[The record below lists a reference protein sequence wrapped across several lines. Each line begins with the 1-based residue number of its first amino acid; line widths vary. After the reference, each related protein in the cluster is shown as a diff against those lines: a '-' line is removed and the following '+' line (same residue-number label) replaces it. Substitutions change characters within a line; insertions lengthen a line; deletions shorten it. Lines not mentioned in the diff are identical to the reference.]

1 MAGPI
6 TWRSIAA
13 PDATGAAQILQQ
25 AGQNIGRGIDAFKG
39 IADNRVAEITDQNI
53 SNIAQQIIGAGEGYE
68 GLNNLSALES
78 SLQGIDAANV
88 GGSAGLSR
96 IMELASGRRTELEAQ
111 ATDAF
116 NDALVRARQT
126 GDFSEV
132 NQQKDMFGSLVRNSA
147 NTLETARSAEATF
160 KANQLLQNI
169 NSGQVKP
176 EDVLNNPDFNT
187 QQPEYAAVFDAIAQR
202 QQGTVAGQAMR
213 LSQQLMP
220 KIQTGE
226 VSPSRAIDQ
235 INSLFKDDFELAKNS
250 QLIGGLM
257 NQFMEIDARAKNM
270 TPEETLY
277 FEQAKSAVN
286 QQAELFKQQ
295 EEAVKNNIMR
305 RFGADSA
312 AITIRDQIRDS
323 NLSLSAVIQSAYPDA
338 DDDDRKDIR
347 QELEAVANKYNYSP
361 EVIAYAIHTHPEIND
376 PIWTNRKNLENV
388 LKLAKNKMDVVNNA
402 YAEFDMSMIEEK
414 KRFIQY
420 QLNAT
425 KSIIQQSNV
434 MVNSRR
440 QGTAFNGFNIP
451 QFEIS
456 KDLISLMGSG
466 VTVTG
471 GNKPE
476 TGNNTVINNAAEI
489 IRQQENSRVEQSRS
503 TNRGGTF
510 TQINSNEPSQISRMW
525 ENFRTKD
532 REMTARQL
540 EDIEKRRQVQ
550 LRRREQN

>member
-6 TWRSIAA
+6 TWRSVAA

-25 AGQNIGRGIDAFKG
+25 AGQNIGRGVDAFKN
-39 IADNRVAEITDQNI
+39 IADNQVSKITDENV
-53 SNIAQQIIGAGEGYE
+53 STIAQQIMGAGEGYE
-68 GLNNLSALES
+68 GLNNLATLES
-78 SLQGIDAANV
+78 SLQGLDASNV

-96 IMELASGRRTELEAQ
+96 IMEMASGRRTELEAQ

-126 GDFSEV
+126 GDFTEV
-132 NQQKDMFGSLVRNSA
+132 NQQKEMFGSLVRNSA

-169 NSGQVKP
+169 NSGKTKI

-202 QQGTVAGQAMR
+202 QQGTTAGQAMR

-220 KIQTGE
+220 KIQSGE
-226 VSPSRAIDQ
+226 VSPSKAIDQ

-257 NQFMEIDARAKNM
+257 NQFMEIDAKAKNM

-277 FEQAKSAVN
+277 FEQAKTAVN
-286 QQAELFKQQ
+286 QQSELFKQQ

-338 DDDDRKDIR
+338 DDADRKDIR
-347 QELEAVANKYNYSP
+347 QELEAVANKYNYAP

-376 PIWTNRKNLENV
+376 LVFTNRKNLENV
-388 LKLAKNKMDVVNNA
+388 LKTAKAKMDVVNNA
-402 YAEFDMSMIEEK
+402 YSEFDMRMIEEK
-414 KRFIQY
+414 KKFNQY

-425 KSIIQQSNV
+425 KSIIQQSNA
-434 MVNSRR
+434 MVNNRR
-440 QGTAFNGFNIP
+440 KGLAFNGFNVP
-451 QFEIS
+451 TFELS
-456 KDLISLMGSG
+456 RELLSLSS
-466 VTVTG
+466 
-471 GNKPE
+471 
-476 TGNNTVINNAAEI
+476 NND
-489 IRQQENSRVEQSRS
+489 NSIV
-503 TNRGGTF
+503 
-510 TQINSNEPSQISRMW
+510 NSNNVNTNVNQDARNIVGNAPTRERLQEI
-525 ENFRTKD
+525 RTIFD
-532 REMTARQL
+532 TNP
-540 EDIEKRRQVQ
+540 RR
-550 LRRREQN
+550 